1 MIWALLTTARG
12 FLAKIPWQVW
22 LVLAV
27 LLSAWLWGNHR
38 YDQGVDRERG
48 RWEAAAAKAK
58 ARANAS
64 TITAAERRATDTIRN
79 TEAERARNEAI
90 DQATPGIAPDDANR
104 RLACQRMRQAR
115 PDFDAAAAGC

>member
-1 MIWALLTTARG
+1 MIWALLTTVRG

-48 RWEAAAAKAK
+48 RWEAAAAEAK

-64 TITAAERRATDTIRN
+64 TITAAERRSTDTIRN
-79 TEAERARNEAI
+79 TEAERARTDAI
-90 DQATPGIAPDDANR
+90 AANPDDPYRA
-104 RLACQRMRQAR
+104 LACQRLRSR
-115 PDFDAAAAGC
+115 PGFDPVASGCGR